1 MYIGQLSKT
10 HYRFE
15 IYVMAAA
22 KQTRIDLILVESDQT
37 EITKVQAQL
46 NQWWTKDELIKFD
59 VQSVGDKLLF
69 RVIRKKGD

>member
-1 MYIGQLSKT
+1 
-10 HYRFE
+10 
-15 IYVMAAA
+15 MAAA

-46 NQWWTKDELIKFD
+46 NQWWTKGELIKFD